1 MLHSE
6 KEKAPHVTVVGA
18 GPAGCLLA
26 LLLSDLGC
34 QVNLYDSRSDLRK
47 SQGSKDRQ
55 RSINLALSTRGLTAL
70 KRAGV
75 AEKIVQHA
83 VPMHGRCIHPVDG
96 RLQFH
101 PYGQKHQHLLSVSR
115 RTLCKILLDECEKRE
130 SIQIHFDHICTDVN
144 LQDRRVCFVQT
155 EPIDGEKTEVYVTS
169 DLIVGAD
176 GSFSRVRAAM
186 ARMDRF
192 EYSQSYIPAAY
203 KELTM
208 LNSVVS
214 EQPVFPPEYLHIWP
228 RHRFMLIAL
237 PNDTKS
243 FTCTLF
249 MDKSEMDK
257 LSTPPAIKQFF
268 ETNFPDAVD
277 LLPSLVTDFVKN
289 PAPSLITIRCEPF
302 NYTGNAVL
310 IGDAAH
316 AIVPFYGQ
324 GCNAAF
330 EDCRLLAEAIEAHN
344 WNDMPGVLS
353 EYARARKP
361 NVDTIADLAIEHYE
375 DMSSK
380 SARPLAVLRRRLEI
394 VANRL
399 FPRTFLPLYSMV
411 SFSNIPYRQA
421 VLRAKWQDRKIEQ
434 FVMVTGM
441 LFLTASGVAITR
453 AALSRTTQ

>member
-1 MLHSE
+1 MRHSAE
-6 KEKAPHVTVVGA
+6 KVPHVTIVGA

-26 LLLSDLGC
+26 LLLSALGC
-34 QVNLYDSRSDLRK
+34 QVDLYDSRSDLRK

-83 VPMHGRCIHPVDG
+83 VPMHGRCIHPVGG

-115 RTLCKILLDECEKRE
+115 RTLCKILLDECEKRQL
-130 SIQIHFDHICTDVN
+130 IQIHFGHMCTNVD
-144 LQDRRVCFVQT
+144 LEDRRVCFLRT
-155 EPIDGEKTEVYVTS
+155 EVIDGEEADLYVTS

-192 EYSQSYIPAAY
+192 EYSQSYVPAAY

-208 LNSVVS
+208 VNAATS
-214 EQPVFPPEYLHIWP
+214 EQSVFPPEFLHIWP

-237 PNDTKS
+237 PNDEKS

-257 LSTPPAIKQFF
+257 LSTPAAIKQFF
-268 ETNFPDAVD
+268 KTNFPDAVD
-277 LLPSLVTDFVKN
+277 LLPSLVTDFINN
-289 PAPSLITIRCEPF
+289 PAPSLITVRCNPF
-302 NYTGNAVL
+302 NYIGNAVL
-310 IGDAAH
+310 VGDAAH

-330 EDCRLLAEAIEAHN
+330 EDCRLLAEAIEGHD
-344 WNDMPGVLS
+344 WHDMSAVLS
-353 EYARARKP
+353 DYARARKP

-375 DMSSK
+375 DMSTK

-434 FVMVTGM
+434 CVMFTGL
-441 LFLTASGVAITR
+441 LFLTASGVAICR
-453 AALSRTTQ
+453 AALSRPSQ